1 MGSTVQPHILRR
13 KMSIGFGEIL
23 MILCVAFFVVGPKD
37 MPKVAKT
44 LARGVKKV
52 RQMMQSVTE
61 DFEDE
66 LQLEDAKKS
75 ISSANEEFKRVQDK
89 VNELNSVIKE

>member
-1 MGSTVQPHILRR
+1 
-13 KMSIGFGEIL
+13 MSIGFGEIL

-44 LARGVKKV
+44 LARGVKKL
-52 RQMMQSVTE
+52 RQMMRSVTE

-66 LQLEDAKKS
+66 LQLEEANKG
-75 ISSANEEFKRVQDK
+75 IASANEEFKRVQEK